1 MSETASQ
8 HVCPYCGT
16 VTPVSADAHNSCPQ
30 CGMEDSAATRS
41 ATVARVGPWYV
52 LGGKSPTLPGM
63 NFETLK
69 ALVNMT
75 GGAVDGTL
83 NTSSGLVVMPFV
95 CEECGYLELY
105 VADKTQHEK
114 K

>member
-1 MSETASQ
+1 M
-8 HVCPYCGT
+8 PIKDGKRYCINH
-16 VTPVSADAHNSCPQ
+16 PN
-30 CGMEDSAATRS
+30 
-41 ATVARVGPWYV
+41 AR
-52 LGGKSPTLPGM
+52 M
-63 NFETLK
+63 NRTETLK

-75 GGAVDGTL
+75 GGATDGTL

>member
-1 MSETASQ
+1 M
-8 HVCPYCGT
+8 PIKDGKRYC
-16 VTPVSADAHNSCPQ
+16 VNHPN
-30 CGMEDSAATRS
+30 
-41 ATVARVGPWYV
+41 AR
-52 LGGKSPTLPGM
+52 M
-63 NFETLK
+63 NRTETLK

-75 GGAVDGTL
+75 GGATDGTL

-105 VADKTQHEK
+105 VADKTTQHEK